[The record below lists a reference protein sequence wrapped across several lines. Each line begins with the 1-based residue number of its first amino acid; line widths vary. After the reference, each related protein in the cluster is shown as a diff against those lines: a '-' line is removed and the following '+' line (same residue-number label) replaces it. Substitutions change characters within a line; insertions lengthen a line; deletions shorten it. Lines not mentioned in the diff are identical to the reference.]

1 MSVFQERQ
9 VSHLTLV
16 EPMTETTGPTRPR
29 REKQRVTTGES
40 EEDGDVSSGN
50 RKRMGGEEESE
61 GRGQHRKRKGVEKSN
76 KGWVKCEV

>member
-1 MSVFQERQ
+1 
-9 VSHLTLV
+9 
-16 EPMTETTGPTRPR
+16 MTETTGPTRPR